1 MAHKHDEEDARRR
14 DLTKGRRRRWRRR
27 RREHLQKESD
37 RNLSLDYCVRTAQQ
51 ADSATRRTRGTLTAA
66 ERIAELCSR
75 GHQWPGPPMVDD
87 KQTIADLERQVA
99 TLQHQ
104 LRLENNRRRHLEV
117 RAAQLQAAW
126 WSARKELWGARS
138 ELYES
143 EAINDQLRMA
153 GDQRVADADLLNG
166 FVVDELPR

>member
-1 MAHKHDEEDARRR
+1 
-14 DLTKGRRRRWRRR
+14 LT
-27 RREHLQKESD
+27 D
-37 RNLSLDYCVRTAQQ
+37 V
-51 ADSATRRTRGTLTAA
+51 

-75 GHQWPGPPMVDD
+75 GHQWPGDANGRR
-87 KQTIADLERQVA
+87 QAERQVA

-126 WSARKELWGARS
+126 WSARKEVWGARS

-153 GDQRVADADLLNG
+153 GDQRVADADLLG
-166 FVVDELPR
+166 ELPR

>member
-1 MAHKHDEEDARRR
+1 MSAPMLGSKA
-14 DLTKGRRRRWRRR
+14 T
-27 RREHLQKESD
+27 QAAFA
-37 RNLSLDYCVRTAQQ
+37 TAV
-51 ADSATRRTRGTLTAA
+51 
-66 ERIAELCSR
+66 
-75 GHQWPGPPMVDD
+75 H
-87 KQTIADLERQVA
+87 TIS
-99 TLQHQ
+99 

>member
-1 MAHKHDEEDARRR
+1 
-14 DLTKGRRRRWRRR
+14 LT
-27 RREHLQKESD
+27 D
-37 RNLSLDYCVRTAQQ
+37 V
-51 ADSATRRTRGTLTAA
+51 
-66 ERIAELCSR
+66 ERIAELAR
-75 GHQWPGPPMVDD
+75 GDTNGRR

-126 WSARKELWGARS
+126 WSARKEVWGARS

-153 GDQRVADADLLNG
+153 GDQRVADADLLDG

>member
-1 MAHKHDEEDARRR
+1 MTD
-14 DLTKGRRRRWRRR
+14 
-27 RREHLQKESD
+27 
-37 RNLSLDYCVRTAQQ
+37 V
-51 ADSATRRTRGTLTAA
+51 

-75 GHQWPGPPMVDD
+75 GHQWP
-87 KQTIADLERQVA
+87 TTSRRSLILERQVA

-126 WSARKELWGARS
+126 WSARKEVWGARS

-153 GDQRVADADLLNG
+153 GDQRVADADLLDG